1 MTEKDDFMENTPNIA
16 SSGLTQFIGTAAGDT
31 IGLVIANV
39 DPSLHERMGIG
50 RQYRS
55 IGIIGARTGAG
66 AQIMAVDEAVKGT
79 NTEVLSIE
87 LPRDTKSGGGHGNLI
102 LIGAK
107 DVTDA
112 RQAVE
117 TALRLT
123 DVNAG
128 ELYISDA
135 GHMEFQFTAR
145 AGEAFHMAFG
155 APLDRAFGFLCV
167 CPAAIGLV
175 VADIALKSAGV
186 EIVSYGT
193 PTRNTSHSNEVV
205 TTITGEAEAV
215 KQAVLAARSAAMQLL
230 CKMGP
235 APVSPG
241 IPYLD

>member
-1 MTEKDDFMENTPNIA
+1 MEYTNANGC
-16 SSGLTQFIGTAAGDT
+16 GLTQFIGTAAGDT
-31 IGLVIANV
+31 IGLVIANI
-39 DPSLHERMGIG
+39 DPGLHERMGID
-50 RQYRS
+50 RRFRS
-55 IGIIGARTGAG
+55 LGIIGARTGAG

-79 NTEVLSIE
+79 NTKVLSIE

-102 LIGAK
+102 LIGAQ

-128 ELYISDA
+128 ELYISEA

-155 APLDRAFGFLCV
+155 APVDKAFGFLCV

-175 VADIALKSAGV
+175 VADIAVKSAGV
-186 EIVSYGT
+186 EIVSYAT
-193 PTRNTSHSNEVV
+193 PTKGTSHSNEVV
-205 TTITGEAEAV
+205 TTISGEAEAV
-215 KQAVLAARSAAMQLL
+215 KQAVLAARKAAMELL
-230 CKMGP
+230 CTMGP
-235 APVSPG
+235 APESPG
-241 IPYLD
+241 VPYLD